1 MANPLFELSGLV
13 ALVTGG
19 GGGLGTLVAKT
30 LAGAGAKVALLARSR
45 EACERT
51 AETIRQEGGEAF
63 ACAADV
69 TDAEQVRAA
78 VDFVSSEVGPVDIL
92 VNNAG
97 VTSPK
102 SFLDLDLETW
112 DRIMDVSAKGAFICI
127 RAVVP
132 SMMERRSGTIINMG
146 SILSTR
152 GLANRSA
159 YCAAKAALANLTR
172 SAAVEFGPYGITVN
186 ALAPTVVVTD
196 LNRELV
202 HTQPQL
208 YQAIIDRT
216 PLGRLGEL
224 DDLRGAVLFLA
235 SPAAAFVT
243 GQILHVDGGYTAS

>member
-1 MANPLFELSGLV
+1 MADSLFDLSSRV
-13 ALVTGG
+13 ALITGG
-19 GGGLGTLVAKT
+19 GGGLGSLVART
-30 LAGAGAKVALLARSR
+30 LASAGARVALLARTE
-45 EACERT
+45 EACER
-51 AETIRQEGGEAF
+51 AARSIREDGGEAI
-63 ACAADV
+63 AYTGDV
-69 TDAEQVRAA
+69 TDPEQIGKV
-78 VDFVSSEVGPVDIL
+78 VGQVAREMGPIDIL

-102 SFLDLDLETW
+102 SFLDLDIETW
-112 DRIMDVSAKGAFICI
+112 DRIMDVSAKGAFICT

-146 SILSTR
+146 SILSER
-152 GLANRSA
+152 GLGNRSA

-172 SAAVEFGPYGITVN
+172 AAAVEFGPYGITVN
-186 ALAPTVVVTD
+186 ALGPTVIVTD

-202 HTQPQL
+202 RAQPEL

-224 DDLRGAVLFLA
+224 DDLKGAILFLA
-235 SPAAAFVT
+235 SPASAFVS

>member
-1 MANPLFELSGLV
+1 MAQSLFDLSGRV

-30 LAGAGAKVALLARSR
+30 LAGAGAKVALLARSQD
-45 EACERT
+45 ACERT
-51 AETIRQEGGEAF
+51 AETIRQEGGQAF
-63 ACAADV
+63 ICTADV
-69 TDAEQVRAA
+69 TDAEQIGRAVA
-78 VDFVSSEVGPVDIL
+78 SVAKEAGPIDIL

-102 SFLDLDLETW
+102 SFMDLDIETW
-112 DRIMDVSAKGAFICI
+112 DRIMDVSAKGAFICM
-127 RAVVP
+127 RAVAP
-132 SMMERRSGTIINMG
+132 SMMERRSGVIINMG

-172 SAAVEFGPYGITVN
+172 AAAVEFGPYGINVN
-186 ALAPTVVVTD
+186 ALAPTVIVTD

-202 HTQPQL
+202 QTQPQL

-224 DDLRGAVLFLA
+224 EDLRGAVLFLA
-235 SPAAAFVT
+235 SPASAFVT